1 MDAPTPVAPDD
12 LVQPFQL
19 DSLAARGRL
28 VRLGPVVET
37 ILGHHDYPAP
47 VAGLLAEA
55 LALAA
60 VISDIFK
67 YDGLFTLQAKGDG
80 PVRLLVADVTTDGGM
95 RGYAQFDRARL
106 DAALASAAARG
117 GAQEPVPL
125 LLGAG
130 YLAFT
135 VDQGPDTDRYQ
146 GIVELAGATL
156 ADCAHQYFRQSQQL
170 DAAVKLAAS
179 ASVDA
184 GGRWRA
190 GAIMIQRVGRA
201 GIQGVSGGPAD
212 EAADDGWRRA
222 VILMGSAT
230 ARELLD
236 PALHPHNLLFR
247 LFHEDGVRVFDPTAL
262 AMQCR
267 CSHDRVRGMLRSF
280 PREQL
285 DELLIDDRL
294 EVKCEFCGRQY
305 RFDVAA
311 LDALFAL

>member
-1 MDAPTPVAPDD
+1 MDAPAPAVPDD

-19 DSLAARGRL
+19 DGLAARGRL

-37 ILGHHDYPAP
+37 ILGHHDYPLP
-47 VAGLLAEA
+47 VKGLLAEA

-67 YDGLFTLQAKGDG
+67 YDGIFTLQAKGDG

-95 RGYAQFDRARL
+95 RGYVQFDRARL
-106 DAALASAAARG
+106 DAALARG
-117 GAQEPVPL
+117 GAQEPVPQ

-170 DAAVKLAAS
+170 DAAVKLAAA
-179 ASVDA
+179 ASPDT

-190 GAIMIQRVGRA
+190 GALMVQRAGRA
-201 GIQGVSGGPAD
+201 GIQAISGGPAD

-230 ARELLD
+230 AKELLD
-236 PALHPHNLLFR
+236 PALHPHRLLYR
-247 LFHEDGVRVFDPTAL
+247 LFHEDGVRVFDTTPL
-262 AMQCR
+262 AMECR

-285 DELLIDDRL
+285 DELLVEDRL